1 MPGSTWSDVVATALL
16 GTDRRPVPR
25 TLIAAWVVVDT
36 SDEPATQILD
46 LAAQH
51 RARIRAGSPLATAEQ
66 PPTAPATDGEWAP
79 APAQE
84 LLGRLLDHPEPSQ
97 INHWLAACVDRGH
110 RIWPEHWQPI
120 AEVATRTVAYDRFLL
135 GRAMSSRGIWFL
147 HQNAAWARLAA
158 QITAALGEGETPPYE
173 APTPTSERT
182 AAMLQEIDAVF
193 ATQTDNDGFGPST
206 GSGHNSRSRGPLHPA
221 SSGGREVSGVA

>member
-1 MPGSTWSDVVATALL
+1 
-16 GTDRRPVPR
+16 
-25 TLIAAWVVVDT
+25 LIAAWVVVDT
-36 SDEPATQILD
+36 SAEPATQILD

-51 RARIRAGSPLATAEQ
+51 RARIRAGSPLATAEL

-79 APAQE
+79 APAQA
-84 LLGRLLDHPEPSQ
+84 LLGRLLDHPDPSQ

-173 APTPTSERT
+173 APTPMSERT

>member
-25 TLIAAWVVVDT
+25 TLIAAWVVDT
-36 SDEPATQILD
+36 SDDPATQILD

-84 LLGRLLDHPEPSQ
+84 LLGRLLDHPEPSE
-97 INHWLAACVDRGH
+97 INYWLAACVDRGH

-120 AEVATRTVAYDRFLL
+120 ADLATRTVAYDRHLL
-135 GRAMSSRGIWFL
+135 ARAMSSRGIWFL
-147 HQNAAWARLAA
+147 HQNAAWTRLAA
-158 QITAALGEGETPPYE
+158 QITAALGEGQTHPYE
-173 APTPTSERT
+173 APAPTSERT
-182 AAMLQEIDAVF
+182 AATLQEIDAVF
-193 ATQTDNDGFGPST
+193 AAPTDNDRFGPST
-206 GSGHNSRSRGPLHPA
+206 GSGHSTPSRGPLHQT
-221 SSGGREVSGVA
+221 SVGGTEVSGAA